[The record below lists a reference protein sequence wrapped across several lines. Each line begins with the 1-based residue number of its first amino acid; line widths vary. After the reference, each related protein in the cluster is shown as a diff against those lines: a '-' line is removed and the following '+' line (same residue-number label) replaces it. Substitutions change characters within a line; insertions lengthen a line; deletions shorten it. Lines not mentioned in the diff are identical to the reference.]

1 MARPRSPNRD
11 KAYQL
16 WLESGKTRQLK
27 DIADEL
33 NVSEE
38 QVRKWKNQD
47 QWDKVTLPNANSN
60 VTKPKK
66 NQSKPKEEPVVEAV
80 ESVLENPELTEKQR
94 LFCLHFIKCF
104 NATKAYQKAYGCDYY
119 TAKAHGFELLQSVA
133 IKNQIK
139 LLKRMKLN
147 QVFLEGEDIVQK
159 YIDIAFSDIT
169 DYLSFG
175 REMVPVMGAFGPVEV
190 KDEETGKK
198 VPLMQ
203 EVNTVKFRESTE
215 ADGTL
220 ISEVK
225 QGKSGASI
233 KLADR
238 MKALDWLANYFE
250 LNPADNHKREYD
262 KRKLEMEL
270 LKMEREQASQTAQ
283 EATEDNF
290 LDTLK
295 QSAKAVWDDYNM
307 E

>member
-16 WLESGKTRQLK
+16 WLESGKNRPLK

-33 NVSEE
+33 DVSEE

-66 NQSKPKEEPVVEAV
+66 NQRKPKEEPVVEEV
-80 ESVLENPELTEKQR
+80 ESVLENPELTDKQR

-175 REMVPVMGAFGPVEV
+175 REMVPVMGSFGPVEV
-190 KDEETGKK
+190 KDQETGEKK
-198 VPLMQ
+198 PLMQ
-203 EVNTVKFRESTE
+203 EVNTVKFRESNE
-215 ADGTL
+215 VDGTL

-233 KLADR
+233 KLSDR

-283 EATEDNF
+283 EVTEDNF
-290 LDTLK
+290 LETLK

>member
-119 TAKAHGFELLQSVA
+119 AAKAHGFELLQSVA

-290 LDTLK
+290 LETLK